1 MELVIVDV
9 SSACKDS
16 IVGVSVGASVHEV
29 VVSVTTGGSV
39 LTASSVIASE
49 PAPVIKFGIK
59 AESLGLAVATGVDV
73 TVASEVPIT

>member
-49 PAPVIKFGIK
+49 P
-59 AESLGLAVATGVDV
+59 
-73 TVASEVPIT
+73 